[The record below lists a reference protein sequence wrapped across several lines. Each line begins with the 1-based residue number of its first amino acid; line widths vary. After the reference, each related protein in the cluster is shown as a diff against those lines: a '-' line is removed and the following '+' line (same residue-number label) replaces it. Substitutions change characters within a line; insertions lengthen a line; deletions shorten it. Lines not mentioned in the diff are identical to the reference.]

1 MSNNHKPKRYIKKPA
16 EVEAIQWTGKNYV
29 DICLFMGREALTSSD
44 CSEIIIYTIEDVMK
58 AGIGDYIIKSID
70 GEFSTCIESVFNE
83 MYKEVK

>member
-1 MSNNHKPKRYIKKPA
+1 
-16 EVEAIQWTGKNYV
+16 
-29 DICLFMGREALTSSD
+29 MGREALTSSD